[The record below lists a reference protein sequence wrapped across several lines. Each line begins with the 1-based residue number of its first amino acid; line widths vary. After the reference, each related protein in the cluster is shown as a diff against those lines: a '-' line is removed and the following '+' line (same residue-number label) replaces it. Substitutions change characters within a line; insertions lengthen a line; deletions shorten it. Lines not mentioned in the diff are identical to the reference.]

1 MTIIDQLKR
10 DEGLRLNPYQDTLG
24 FWTVGYG
31 HKMGPQEHYPAGIS
45 QDEAELLLQTDL
57 QRCTLA
63 LNAALPWVAGL
74 DDPRQGALQNM
85 AYNIG
90 VHGLLGFKQTLAAVE
105 SGEYA
110 VAAEKMLESRWAS
123 QVGPRALRLAA
134 QMRDG
139 EWT

>member
-10 DEGLRLNPYQDTLG
+10 DEGLRLDPYQDSLG

-31 HKMGPQEHYPAGIS
+31 HKMGSNEHYPAGIS
-45 QDEAELLLQTDL
+45 QEEAEMLLQTDL

-63 LNAALPWVAGL
+63 LNAALPWIAGL
-74 DDPRQGALQNM
+74 DDPRQGVLQNM
-85 AYNIG
+85 AYNLG
-90 VHGLLGFKQTLAAVE
+90 VHGLLGFKQTLACVE
-105 SGEYA
+105 IGEYET
-110 VAAEKMLESRWAS
+110 AAKNMLASKWAS
-123 QVGPRALRLAA
+123 QVGPRAMRLAA